1 MLRIVPLLLEWLE
14 EIEFFCVCVA
24 ETVLLLLLINI
35 TVYIAVVVACQNGQL
50 NGPVNVNMI
59 FQTVC
64 NILSFLSCFATQ
76 SYAQTYM
83 QIKTSFCSK
92 FLPKTAY
99 LVLR

>member
-1 MLRIVPLLLEWLE
+1 MPLLLEWLE

-59 FQTVC
+59 FQTVT
-64 NILSFLSCFATQ
+64 F
-76 SYAQTYM
+76 
-83 QIKTSFCSK
+83 
-92 FLPKTAY
+92 Y
-99 LVLR
+99 LFNPVSLHKVTHRPTCK